1 MYIVRGVL
9 SLLSLPQVIPI
20 LSEMLVSAPSDHQ
33 QPIDKDHDDV
43 WNSGAP
49 GLGIELRFPLPLVG
63 AHNEIELEDRKLRI
77 EDAKNATFA
86 AMDEG
91 VVPGG
96 GARYVHLSELIPSFK
111 ITFDNFDKQIGAEI
125 TEKAGG
131 APTMNILVNTM
142 GSIEESLKCN
152 DWSTREAHT
161 LSTHEEMD
169 IAHYISPHMAR
180 TSAYTLSH
188 LSRKANKC
196 TSCGCLFHSRSP
208 SDVPGFFADFEL
220 ID

>member
-1 MYIVRGVL
+1 
-9 SLLSLPQVIPI
+9 
-20 LSEMLVSAPSDHQ
+20 MLVSAPSDHQ

-49 GLGIELRFPLPLVG
+49 GLGTGALHRAARVIIHNLETRSMYWGGGSVG
-63 AHNEIELEDRKLRI
+63 AHTEIELEDRKLRI

-125 TEKAGG
+125 TEK
-131 APTMNILVNTM
+131 V
-142 GSIEESLKCN
+142 
-152 DWSTREAHT
+152 
-161 LSTHEEMD
+161 
-169 IAHYISPHMAR
+169 
-180 TSAYTLSH
+180 
-188 LSRKANKC
+188 
-196 TSCGCLFHSRSP
+196 
-208 SDVPGFFADFEL
+208 FFV
-220 ID
+220 

>member
-1 MYIVRGVL
+1 MRVVISNPKLGSDEKFISRSNKANSPLYTINSGWISVL

-49 GLGIELRFPLPLVG
+49 GLG
-63 AHNEIELEDRKLRI
+63 AHTEIELEDRKLRI

-125 TEKAGG
+125 IEK
-131 APTMNILVNTM
+131 
-142 GSIEESLKCN
+142 
-152 DWSTREAHT
+152 
-161 LSTHEEMD
+161 
-169 IAHYISPHMAR
+169 
-180 TSAYTLSH
+180 
-188 LSRKANKC
+188 
-196 TSCGCLFHSRSP
+196 
-208 SDVPGFFADFEL
+208 VPGFFADFEL

>member
-1 MYIVRGVL
+1 
-9 SLLSLPQVIPI
+9 
-20 LSEMLVSAPSDHQ
+20 MLVSAPSDHQ

-49 GLGIELRFPLPLVG
+49 GLGSIICDYTFVDTFHRLQSFKQSATWIKEMQVG
-63 AHNEIELEDRKLRI
+63 AHTEIELEDRKLRI

-125 TEKAGG
+125 TEK
-131 APTMNILVNTM
+131 
-142 GSIEESLKCN
+142 LK
-152 DWSTREAHT
+152 R
-161 LSTHEEMD
+161 
-169 IAHYISPHMAR
+169 
-180 TSAYTLSH
+180 
-188 LSRKANKC
+188 
-196 TSCGCLFHSRSP
+196 LFK
-208 SDVPGFFADFEL
+208 E
-220 ID
+220 

>member
-1 MYIVRGVL
+1 
-9 SLLSLPQVIPI
+9 
-20 LSEMLVSAPSDHQ
+20 MLVSAPSDHQ

-49 GLGIELRFPLPLVG
+49 GLGTGALYRAARVG
-63 AHNEIELEDRKLRI
+63 AHTEIELEDRKLRI

-142 GSIEESLKCN
+142 GSIEESLKSN

-169 IAHYISPHMAR
+169 IAHYISPHMAVGNVLE
-180 TSAYTLSH
+180 SL
-188 LSRKANKC
+188 LCVN
-196 TSCGCLFHSRSP
+196 
-208 SDVPGFFADFEL
+208 
-220 ID
+220 